1 MFLRVRKLL
10 RIALASALALSTLA
24 GVAGCGSDAPVT
36 ETLRDDLDVTTYK
49 TRISNGLSERLTFD
63 VPYGVDSFLIEVR
76 GKKGLYYLTELIT
89 PQGKDVIEG
98 AKYTTRGAREVPGL
112 VDWLYPNSPGL
123 FAEEGTYTIT
133 VRGLDA
139 FTGSNLN
146 EDIEILIYTPLAK
159 PAETCGIHLDFLVDD
174 AALGQA
180 TFGAAV
186 ERIVEQIDRNY
197 RQIGIKIADY
207 QTYRVNMQSS
217 DINLGDNS
225 AISIVDDVLKKTL
238 PIQAARENAVHVML
252 VRRIGGSDNPT
263 FDPAGY
269 SMGLPGPYAADR
281 GTSAVMVST
290 ELYADG
296 SGSLDAD
303 GLASSLAHEIG
314 HFMGLYHTSERNGAD
329 HDPIDDTAECDSEF
343 TCTDEFRRNIM
354 TSSFWLQGGP
364 PSYRNRFSEAQ
375 GQVMRGHP
383 LCEPMSVDVL
393 TPPVEECTL
402 DCTAPNTCAV
412 LNARMSCELACDPG
426 ATTPCESGTCQSDEL
441 GTFVCGA

>member
-1 MFLRVRKLL
+1 MYLR
-10 RIALASALALSTLA
+10 ALSCALALSTA
-24 GVAGCGSDAPVT
+24 AVAIGCGSDAPVV
-36 ETLRDDLDVTTYK
+36 ETLRDDLQVTTYK
-49 TRISNGLSERLTFD
+49 SRISNGLSERIQFD
-63 VPYGVDSFLIEVR
+63 IPFGVDSFLIEVR
-76 GKKGLYYLTELIT
+76 GDKGLYYLTELIT
-89 PQGKDVIEG
+89 PSGRDVIEG

-112 VDWLYPNSPGL
+112 VDWLYPNAPDL
-123 FAEEGTYTIT
+123 FAEEGTYTLT
-133 VRGLDA
+133 VRGINA
-139 FTGSNLN
+139 FTGNNLN
-146 EDIEILIYTPLAK
+146 EDVEILIYTPEEK
-159 PAETCGIHLDFLVDD
+159 PAETCGIYLDFLVDD
-174 AALGQA
+174 AALGEA

-186 ERIVEQIDRNY
+186 ERIVAQIDLSY
-197 RQIGIKIADY
+197 RQIGIKVANY

-225 AISIVDDVLKKTL
+225 APAIVDDVLDRTV
-238 PIQAARENAVHVML
+238 PIGAARENAIHVML

-281 GTSAVMVST
+281 DTSAVMVST

-329 HDPIDDTAECDSEF
+329 HDPIEDTPECDSEF

-364 PSYRNRFSEAQ
+364 PSYRNRFTESQ
-375 GQVMRGHP
+375 GRVMRGHP
-383 LCEPMSVDVL
+383 LCEPMSVDVVA
-393 TPPVEECTL
+393 PPIDDCTL
-402 DCTAPNTCAV
+402 DCTAPETCAV
-412 LNARMSCELACDPG
+412 IGGRMSCEPACDPG
-426 ATTPCESGTCQSDEL
+426 AASPCETGQCLSDEL
-441 GTFVCGA
+441 GTYVCQEG